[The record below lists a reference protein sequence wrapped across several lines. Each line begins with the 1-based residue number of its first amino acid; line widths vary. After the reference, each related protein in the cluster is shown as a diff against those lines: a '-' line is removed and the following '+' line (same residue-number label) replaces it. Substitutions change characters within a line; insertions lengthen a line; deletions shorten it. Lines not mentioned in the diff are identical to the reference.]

1 MASENLRRRLG
12 TPPWPPTEETT
23 DPHPGDLWLATWDDA
38 RVLVFVLFAT
48 DTAATFEVCAAT
60 APLTGNDHT
69 VIVPE
74 DQSPV
79 TGAAV
84 HVWANLQACV
94 PQRAFDQRLGSAPDL
109 LRVVAAAAL
118 TPTGAFPPIVDDLDP
133 RREEVARLEDDLATV
148 ASARWQSEVPVRLR
162 DLISGIRPS
171 SLGEATG
178 LEPGDADQVLDGR
191 RMLSPAQ
198 IDSVAHT
205 FNVPAPA
212 VAAAARPVIDD
223 QVVALFDQPARTR
236 KLRARV
242 AASGRTVAEEM
253 VAVALPLMQQA
264 ARTTGHED
272 RNWEALIDDAL
283 SD

>member
-1 MASENLRRRLG
+1 MWN
-12 TPPWPPTEETT
+12 
-23 DPHPGDLWLATWDDA
+23 DA
-38 RVLVFVLFAT
+38 RVLVYVLSAA

-69 VIVPE
+69 VVVPE
-74 DQSPV
+74 DHSPV
-79 TGAAV
+79 TGAVV
-84 HVWANLQACV
+84 HVWADVQARL

-109 LRVVAAAAL
+109 LGRVAAATI
-118 TPTGAFPPIVDDLDP
+118 TPTGSFPPIAGDLDP
-133 RREEVARLEDDLATV
+133 RREELARLEDDLATV

-171 SLGEATG
+171 SLAKATG

-191 RMLSPAQ
+191 RELTPAQ
-198 IDSVAHT
+198 IDSVART

-212 VAAAARPVIDD
+212 VAAAASPVIDD
-223 QVVALFDQPARTR
+223 EVVALFDQPARTR
-236 KLRARV
+236 KLRTRA
-242 AASGRTVAEEM
+242 AASRRTVPEEM
-253 VAVALPLMQQA
+253 YAVALPLMQQA